1 MSKACVCGDPVSLC
15 LKGKKKWYSL
25 LRTNRKQKETDVF
38 KCILPIKDFDCK
50 MVPVNVFLGSGR
62 LWPSQHAVCAEEKET
77 CQAEDHV
84 NIHPGG
90 GRPKHC
96 SLRSCSKASFS
107 YSNMRFVAG
116 ATSHSTLSGT
126 ELSRGTEAQHK
137 GKTKLLSCSIS
148 LADLG
153 EQFSTELVSRK
164 RNTFSYVE
172 RE

>member
-96 SLRSCSKASFS
+96 ALRSCSKTSFRTLTCVLWLVLLPAPRCLAQ
-107 YSNMRFVAG
+107 NCPVAQKP
-116 ATSHSTLSGT
+116 ST
-126 ELSRGTEAQHK
+126 RVKQN
-137 GKTKLLSCSIS
+137 C
-148 LADLG
+148 
-153 EQFSTELVSRK
+153 
-164 RNTFSYVE
+164 
-172 RE
+172 